1 MNSRYA
7 LTAVVFAAALLSA
20 CGSSNDLTKEQAK
33 TLINA
38 AFEKSPVTHP
48 LATGMT
54 SEGQV
59 TDAEYF
65 KTPGGKYQKV
75 LEADGLITITSKGKI
90 SNPADK
96 KQWTNALD
104 IALTDKGKALVT
116 GTPNTQ
122 PAQAPMWPTVYENAV
137 FCGKAVV
144 DIVNINSSDDSA
156 NVDYKWHY
164 VKPTAF
170 LDDFHKTD
178 PTDTANCNASAVTD
192 ASLSFERKAEV
203 WKLAGTP

>member
-7 LTAVVFAAALLSA
+7 LTSVILAAFLSA
-20 CGSSNDLTKEQAK
+20 CGSADLSKDQAK

-38 AFEKSPVTHP
+38 AFEKTPVTHP

-59 TDAEYF
+59 TDADYF
-65 KTPGGKYQKV
+65 KTPGGKFQKA
-75 LEADGLITITSKGKI
+75 LEADGLITITPKGKI

-104 IALTDKGKALVT
+104 VALTDKGKALVT
-116 GTPNTQ
+116 GTPTSQ
-122 PAQAPMWPTVYENAV
+122 PAPPPQWPTVYENAV
-137 FCGKAVV
+137 FCSKEVT

-170 LDDFHKTD
+170 LDNFHKTD
-178 PTDTANCNASAVTD
+178 PTRH
-192 ASLSFERKAEV
+192 RK
-203 WKLAGTP
+203 L